1 MFTYIKKNVLTQLA
15 VLFPSI
21 PFCNIAKVLDALV
34 PEVGEGAAATTA
46 AAAAANRV
54 RLGTAMLDRT
64 KEFPMKIDRI
74 EYVAILQVSECREC
88 TIRNMNITYFCLQT
102 VRTAVQ
108 IYT

>member
-1 MFTYIKKNVLTQLA
+1 MFTGGNPQSEKTYIKKKHFLTQLA

-64 KEFPMKIDRI
+64 KEFPNIDRI
-74 EYVAILQVSECREC
+74 EYVAILQ
-88 TIRNMNITYFCLQT
+88 FF
-102 VRTAVQ
+102 
-108 IYT
+108 